1 MSPGRVGTHPAL
13 SCSNRTPAVTKKTAQ
28 KTPTFLLMKTPEEKS
43 RAELR
48 NEDPLSGAPGAH
60 PVGTGVGAAS
70 GGMAGAAVGIPAGP
84 VGMAIGGAIGA
95 VVGGLVGKGVAE
107 AVDPTLEDAY
117 WRENYRNE
125 NYVEPDMTYD
135 DYGPAY
141 RAGYETYSSGK
152 YKDYGSAESDIA
164 GMWDARKDKS
174 RLSWEKAKHASR
186 AAWDRV
192 ERAMPGDADRDGK

>member
-1 MSPGRVGTHPAL
+1 
-13 SCSNRTPAVTKKTAQ
+13 
-28 KTPTFLLMKTPEEKS
+28 
-43 RAELR
+43 
-48 NEDPLSGAPGAH
+48 
-60 PVGTGVGAAS
+60 
-70 GGMAGAAVGIPAGP
+70 
-84 VGMAIGGAIGA
+84 
-95 VVGGLVGKGVAE
+95 
-107 AVDPTLEDAY
+107 
-117 WRENYRNE
+117 
-125 NYVEPDMTYD
+125 MTYD

-164 GMWDARKDKS
+164 AMWDARKDKS